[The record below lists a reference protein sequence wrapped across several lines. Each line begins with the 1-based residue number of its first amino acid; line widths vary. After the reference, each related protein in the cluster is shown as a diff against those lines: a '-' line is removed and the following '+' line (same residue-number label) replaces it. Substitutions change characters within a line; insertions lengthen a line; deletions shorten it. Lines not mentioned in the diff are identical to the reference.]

1 MINSEA
7 LQRTYDK
14 VRDKWDPNFEWVV
27 NESAP
32 WSPLQKPLYWC
43 LADPFA
49 SSPWD

>member
-32 WSPLQKPLYWC
+32 GRPYKSRSTRSRWLW
-43 LADPFA
+43 
-49 SSPWD
+49 